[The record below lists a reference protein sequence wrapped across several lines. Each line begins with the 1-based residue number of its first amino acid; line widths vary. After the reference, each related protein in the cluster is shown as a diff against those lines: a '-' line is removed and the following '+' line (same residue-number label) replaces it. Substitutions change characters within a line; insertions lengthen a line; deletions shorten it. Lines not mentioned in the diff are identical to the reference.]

1 MLLFII
7 FALFN
12 AAPEHFAVTEDENA
26 SAGEDLI
33 AVITFGYKTFLRLI
47 PIILLLLPIAGC
59 VMCIAEIFTSYV
71 ETFGDKAVLDTMEM
85 FTKSS
90 ILGLFLTTGFIPL
103 IACVLGAACG
113 VVAFY
118 CVPGV
123 METENLLVA
132 IVLGAASGLSATGTN
147 QVAKQLTK
155 TTTKEDTEN
164 ESA

>member
-1 MLLFII
+1 MFNEIATIPALAAIVYTII
-7 FALFN
+7 DIVKTAMGG
-12 AAPEHFAVTEDENA
+12 DEK
-26 SAGEDLI
+26 
-33 AVITFGYKTFLRLI
+33 FRR
-47 PIILLLLPIAGC
+47 
-59 VMCIAEIFTSYV
+59 
-71 ETFGDKAVLDTMEM
+71 
-85 FTKSS
+85 
-90 ILGLFLTTGFIPL
+90 FIPL

-155 TTTKEDTEN
+155 TTKEVTEN